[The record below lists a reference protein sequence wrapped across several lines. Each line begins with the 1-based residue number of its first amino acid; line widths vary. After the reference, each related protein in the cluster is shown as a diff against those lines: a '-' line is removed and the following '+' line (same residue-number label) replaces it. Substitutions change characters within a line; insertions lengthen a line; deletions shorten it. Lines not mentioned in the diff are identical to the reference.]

1 MIMAAHVAAAAPR
14 LLACRWNRVAP
25 LPTSPSRRPLQAQAA
40 ARMDRPRHAVG
51 VRCKKKKKG
60 AADEPAG
67 EPGLEEGGDP
77 HQVYISKLT
86 ASLICH

>member
-1 MIMAAHVAAAAPR
+1 
-14 LLACRWNRVAP
+14 
-25 LPTSPSRRPLQAQAA
+25 
-40 ARMDRPRHAVG
+40 MDRPRHAVV